1 VFREGEIIVAE
12 VEETKTG
19 DNKIR
24 FSKIDPEG
32 RKSIIDARHIINPQT
47 EYGEEFYKSVASSK
61 RSAEFSPSQKK
72 KVDPVIASMET
83 RKSVIRSRLAI
94 DPATEEQD
102 AYRSY
107 QKYSSVVE
115 PPKKK
120 IILDG
125 RPRDT
130 KSSVNEKLVFLKEAI
145 ARSLIEKAKPSESQ
159 SVERINPKISDP
171 NRIVEES
178 DSSIDRRP
186 TGSFVPPADL
196 PRNCEE
202 VKKTYFIEHSQKIG
216 EDVVPTLVELDYM
229 YFKPKDEEEDSGSE
243 VEKLGPLDPCESF
256 YQECD
261 QTKRGVPKIPNTK
274 VFKRKIRKL
283 KPEEQKRAQE
293 QKIEISKLLDQP
305 NLVPCEILEKTKE
318 WSQGK
323 PIYKKEIDFIQTK
336 NSIPKE
342 PEYIESKLDYYQ
354 LIEKNPEFNESIMF
368 PERSVIRNYKP
379 QPPAAQFNA
388 FDSLNKSELMPPAKF
403 LVAQGDDGCI
413 RIFQLEYFEGNPL
426 IETEAGRL
434 SLPSDIESSQDG
446 FKTMFR
452 HSGNFNQ
459 APVLEPQTSQIVNS
473 NIFRVPSQRQSEM
486 QGLAQKKVLGVEELA
501 KFLDI
506 MKTVPNAK
514 IELYKQSPEEV
525 KGRSIVEGG
534 FQFASMTYTDR
545 SSLLKQIGELQK
557 QGKIVSCAP
566 QTVAPKIKMEE
577 SIKLSALH
585 SDENAKKSLLTEPK
599 IKAVKLDETL
609 HDKPL
614 FQIVESK
621 SVQKENSDDEES
633 KDDPVTQLKEEL
645 SKLSNLSDGQVPFTE
660 IAKKALENTDDVND
674 QKKILNKLAK
684 EMQSTVKERGQYIDD
699 SIFMPNGTSMVNN
712 SIKSEIP
719 FKRCEWMPLSE
730 LYKVDSS

>member
-1 VFREGEIIVAE
+1 
-12 VEETKTG
+12 
-19 DNKIR
+19 
-24 FSKIDPEG
+24 
-32 RKSIIDARHIINPQT
+32 
-47 EYGEEFYKSVASSK
+47 
-61 RSAEFSPSQKK
+61 
-72 KVDPVIASMET
+72 
-83 RKSVIRSRLAI
+83 
-94 DPATEEQD
+94 
-102 AYRSY
+102 
-107 QKYSSVVE
+107 
-115 PPKKK
+115 
-120 IILDG
+120 
-125 RPRDT
+125 
-130 KSSVNEKLVFLKEAI
+130 
-145 ARSLIEKAKPSESQ
+145 
-159 SVERINPKISDP
+159 
-171 NRIVEES
+171 
-178 DSSIDRRP
+178 
-186 TGSFVPPADL
+186 
-196 PRNCEE
+196 
-202 VKKTYFIEHSQKIG
+202 
-216 EDVVPTLVELDYM
+216 
-229 YFKPKDEEEDSGSE
+229 
-243 VEKLGPLDPCESF
+243 
-256 YQECD
+256 
-261 QTKRGVPKIPNTK
+261 
-274 VFKRKIRKL
+274 
-283 KPEEQKRAQE
+283 
-293 QKIEISKLLDQP
+293 
-305 NLVPCEILEKTKE
+305 
-318 WSQGK
+318 
-323 PIYKKEIDFIQTK
+323 
-336 NSIPKE
+336 
-342 PEYIESKLDYYQ
+342 
-354 LIEKNPEFNESIMF
+354 MF